1 MDDLYRVCVKLYASE
16 RSGAVDDA
24 VFVEIFQEWIRD
36 RALDMVLFDVA
47 DYAHAPISPGIM
59 LITDEANFAL
69 DRADGHFG
77 LLGQR
82 RKPIVGDAVAA
93 ISTTVA
99 QVMEIADRL
108 ERDPRV
114 GGKLEFERSSL
125 RIESND
131 RLRAPNTDEG
141 YAGFEMLTRAALERV
156 RPQGDVRLS
165 RVGND
170 PRDRLAVEAK
180 L

>member
-1 MDDLYRVCVKLYASE
+1 MDDLYRVCVKMSASGD
-16 RSGAVDDA
+16 SGAVDDA

-36 RALDMVLFDVA
+36 RTLDMVLFDVA

-59 LITDEANFAL
+59 LITDEASFAL
-69 DRADGHFG
+69 DRADGRFG

-93 ISTTVA
+93 ISTTLA
-99 QVMEIADRL
+99 QVMEVADRL

-114 GGKLEFERSSL
+114 GGKLAFDRSSL

-156 RPQGDVRLS
+156 RPNAGVGLR
-165 RVGND
+165 RVAND
-170 PRDRLAVEAK
+170 ARDRLAVEAR

>member
-24 VFVEIFQEWIRD
+24 VFVEIFQEWICD

-69 DRADGHFG
+69 DRADGRFG

-114 GGKLEFERSSL
+114 GGKLEFDRSSL

-141 YAGFEMLTRAALERV
+141 YAAFEPVARAGLERA
-156 RPQGDVRLS
+156 RTPAAGALR
-165 RVGND
+165 RVPND
-170 PRDRLAVEAK
+170 PRDRLAVEARI
-180 L
+180 

>member
-1 MDDLYRVCVKLYASE
+1 MDDLYRVCVKLYASNG
-16 RSGAVDDA
+16 SGLVEDA
-24 VFVEIFQEWIRD
+24 VFVEVFQEWIRD

-69 DRADGHFG
+69 DRADGRFG

-82 RKPIVGDAVAA
+82 RKPIVGEAVAA

-99 QVMEIADRL
+99 QVMEIAERL

-114 GGKLEFERSSL
+114 AGRLSFDRSSL

-141 YAGFEMLTRAALERV
+141 YAGFEMLTRAALERA
-156 RPQGDVRLS
+156 RPGAGVELS
-165 RVGND
+165 RVAND
-170 PRDRLAVEAK
+170 PRDRLAVEAR